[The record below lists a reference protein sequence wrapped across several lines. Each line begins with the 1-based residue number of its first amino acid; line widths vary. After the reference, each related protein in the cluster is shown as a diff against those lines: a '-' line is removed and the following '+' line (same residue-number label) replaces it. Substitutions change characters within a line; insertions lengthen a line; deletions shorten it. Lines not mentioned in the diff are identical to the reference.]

1 MCLRSCVQVGYV
13 LMSTMLSVLSDP
25 YVEGISSL
33 SHIRITNRYQK
44 MRELQKEVDQFYD
57 GKNMDYETGG

>member
-1 MCLRSCVQVGYV
+1 
-13 LMSTMLSVLSDP
+13 MSTMLSVLSDP